1 MTSLTNCQ
9 DPAGQMLICQNDLP
23 IHDVMVGN
31 GSVAFVLQRQKEKLE
46 TVSMFEPK
54 FRIQT
59 DYEDQG
65 DAFDDFEQAIPLM
78 SEEEERQL
86 SEADIPDNLPI
97 LPLKNTVLFPG
108 VVIPITVGR
117 DRSLALV
124 KEAYETDKTIGVIA
138 QKDESVENPSPE
150 DLFEIGTVARI
161 LKLIKMPDGSK
172 SVVIQGKTI
181 FSVDRYTRETPF
193 YRADITPY
201 GQEMDLSGV
210 ELDASMRSVKETA
223 TRIVNLSPNIPS
235 EASIA
240 INNISSPTFL
250 LNFISSN
257 LQVSISEKQELLE
270 IRTFS
275 SRLQKVMAFLHK
287 ELQVLNLSEEIR
299 SKVKTDIDEQQRDFY
314 LRQQMKAIQEAL
326 GEDSEQKDVEELRK
340 RLKEK
345 KGLSEEAIG
354 TVEKELQRLEMT
366 PSSSPNYGIIHSYL
380 EWILDL
386 PWGEYSKDKL
396 DLKRARRILDED
408 HYGLEKV
415 KKRIV
420 EYLAVLK
427 LKKDM
432 KAPILCFYGPPGV
445 GKTSLGKSIA
455 RALNRKFERFSL
467 GGIHDEAEIRGHR
480 RTYIGA
486 LPGRIIRAMKKAGT
500 GNPVL
505 MLDEIDKVRSDFRG
519 DPTSALLEVLD
530 PEQNNSFS
538 DNYLELEY
546 DLSRVLFIATANSLE
561 TIPPPLRDRM
571 EIIPISGYTLQEK
584 GQIARKYLI
593 PKQIKEN
600 GLSREQ
606 IHLSKAAIERV
617 IEEYTRESGVRN
629 LEREIGSLCRNVASR
644 IASGEIDSHR
654 IGKRDIPEILGK
666 RKYFSDV
673 AERTL
678 VPGVATGLAWTP
690 YGGDILFIE
699 ASVSKGAG
707 KMHITGQ
714 LGDVMKESAMLA
726 LSYLR
731 ANASG
736 LGIPEDAFKY
746 WDLHVHVPQGAV
758 PKDGPSAGIALFS
771 AIASIFTQRKVKG
784 TLAMTGEITLRGLV
798 LPVGGIKEKV
808 LAARRAGIES
818 VLLPGKNEKD
828 VEEIEQEVIGDLK
841 IHYLQRMD
849 PLLDLVLD
857 KEPVNDPE
865 TFFAVP
871 ESHKQRVDR
880 SDTNKDAAGEI
891 AAME

>member
-1 MTSLTNCQ
+1 
-9 DPAGQMLICQNDLP
+9 
-23 IHDVMVGN
+23 
-31 GSVAFVLQRQKEKLE
+31 
-46 TVSMFEPK
+46 MFESRFK
-54 FRIQT
+54 INTAF
-59 DYEDQG
+59 EDQG
-65 DAFDDFEQAIPLM
+65 EGFDDFEQAIPLM

-86 SEADIPDNLPI
+86 TESDIPDNLPI

-108 VVIPITVGR
+108 VVVPITVGR

-124 KEAYETDKTIGVIA
+124 KQAYETDKTIGVVT
-138 QKDESVENPSPE
+138 QKDETVEDPDE
-150 DLFEIGTVARI
+150 KDLYKVGTVAQI

-172 SVVIQGKTI
+172 SVVIQGRTI
-181 FSVDRYTRETPF
+181 FSIEAITQDEPFIRANVDTYS
-193 YRADITPY
+193 
-201 GQEMDLSGV
+201 QEMDISGV
-210 ELDASMRSVKETA
+210 ELDASIRSVKETA
-223 TRIVNLSPNIPS
+223 SKIVNLSPNIPS

-257 LQVSISEKQELLE
+257 LQVSIAEKQELLE
-270 IRTFS
+270 IRSFS
-275 SRLQKVMAFLHK
+275 KRLEKIMEYLNK

-326 GEDSEQKDVEELRK
+326 GEDSEQQDVDKLRK

-345 KGLSEEAIG
+345 KGLSEEARE
-354 TVEKELQRLEMT
+354 TVEKEIQRLEMT
-366 PSSSPNYGIIHSYL
+366 PNASPNYGIIHSYI

-396 DLKRARRILDED
+396 DLKRARKILDED

-415 KKRIV
+415 KKRII

-455 RALNRKFERFSL
+455 RAMNRKFERFSL

-486 LPGRIIRAMKKAGT
+486 LPGRILRSMKKAGK

-505 MLDEIDKVRSDFRG
+505 MLDEIDKVGSDFRG

-530 PEQNNSFS
+530 PEQNDSFA

-546 DLSRVLFIATANSLE
+546 DLSSVLFIATANSLD
-561 TIPPPLRDRM
+561 TIPAALRDRM
-571 EIIPISGYTLQEK
+571 EIINISGYTLQEK
-584 GQIARKYLI
+584 TEIAKKYLI
-593 PKQIKEN
+593 PKQIEEN
-600 GLSREQ
+600 GLNKNQ
-606 IHLSKAAIERV
+606 IKFSTAAIERV

-629 LEREIGSLCRNVASR
+629 LERQVGSLCRNVASK
-644 IASGEIDSHR
+644 IASGDLDKFS
-654 IGKRDIPEILGK
+654 IGKDDVPDILGK
-666 RKYFSDV
+666 RKFFSEV
-673 AERTL
+673 AERTT

-699 ASVSKGAG
+699 ASVSKGSG
-707 KMHITGQ
+707 KLHITGQ

-731 ANASG
+731 ANVDQ
-736 LGIPEDAFKY
+736 LNIPEDAFKY
-746 WDLHVHVPQGAV
+746 WDLHIHVPQGAV

-771 AIASIFTQRKVKG
+771 AVSSIFTQRKVKG

-808 LAARRAGIES
+808 LAAKRAGIEK
-818 VLLPGKNEKD
+818 VILPNKNEKD
-828 VEEIEQEVIGDLK
+828 VDEIEKDVIGDLK
-841 IHYLQRMD
+841 VDYLERMD

-857 KEPVNDPE
+857 EEPVQDPRE
-865 TFFAVP
+865 FFSVP
-871 ESHKQRVDR
+871 ESHKERVNS
-880 SDTNKDAAGEI
+880 SDSKKDATREI
-891 AAME
+891 AIME

>member
-1 MTSLTNCQ
+1 
-9 DPAGQMLICQNDLP
+9 
-23 IHDVMVGN
+23 
-31 GSVAFVLQRQKEKLE
+31 
-46 TVSMFEPK
+46 MFEPRFK
-54 FRIQT
+54 INTAF
-59 DYEDQG
+59 EDQG
-65 DAFDDFEQAIPLM
+65 EGFDDFEQAIPLM

-86 SEADIPDNLPI
+86 TESDIPDNLPI

-108 VVIPITVGR
+108 VVVPITVGR

-124 KEAYETDKTIGVIA
+124 KEAYETDKTIGVVT
-138 QKDESVENPSPE
+138 QKDETVEDPDDK
-150 DLFEIGTVARI
+150 DLYKIGTVAQI

-172 SVVIQGKTI
+172 SVVIQGRTI
-181 FSVDRYTRETPF
+181 FSIDSITQNEPFFRANVDNYSQKM
-193 YRADITPY
+193 DI
-201 GQEMDLSGV
+201 SGV
-210 ELDASMRSVKETA
+210 ELDASIRSVKETA
-223 TRIVNLSPNIPS
+223 SKIVNLSPNIPS

-257 LQVSISEKQELLE
+257 LQVSIAEKQELLE
-270 IRTFS
+270 IRSFS
-275 SRLQKVMAFLHK
+275 KRLEKIMEYLNK

-326 GEDSEQKDVEELRK
+326 GEDSEQQDVEKLRK

-345 KGLSEEAIG
+345 KGLSDEARE
-354 TVEKELQRLEMT
+354 TVEKEIQRLEMT
-366 PSSSPNYGIIHSYL
+366 PNSSPNYGIIHSYV

-396 DLKRARRILDED
+396 ELKRARKILDED

-415 KKRIV
+415 KKRII

-427 LKKDM
+427 LKQDM

-455 RALNRKFERFSL
+455 RAMNREFERFSL

-486 LPGRIIRAMKKAGT
+486 LPGRILRSMKKAGK
-500 GNPVL
+500 GNPVI
-505 MLDEIDKVRSDFRG
+505 MLDEIDKVGSDFRG

-530 PEQNNSFS
+530 PEQNDSFA

-546 DLSRVLFIATANSLE
+546 DLSSVLFIATANSLD
-561 TIPPPLRDRM
+561 TIPAALRDRM
-571 EIIPISGYTLQEK
+571 EIIYISGYTLQEK
-584 GQIARKYLI
+584 TEIAKKYLI
-593 PKQIKEN
+593 PKQIEEN
-600 GLSREQ
+600 GLKKNQ
-606 IHLSKAAIERV
+606 IKFSTAAIERV

-629 LEREIGSLCRNVASR
+629 LERQLGSLCRNIASR
-644 IASGEIDSHR
+644 IASGDIEKFS
-654 IGKRDIPEILGK
+654 IGKNDVPDILGK
-666 RKYFSDV
+666 RKFFSDV
-673 AERTL
+673 AERTT

-699 ASVSKGAG
+699 ASVSKGSG
-707 KMHITGQ
+707 KLHITGQ

-731 ANASG
+731 ANAEQ
-736 LGIPEDAFKY
+736 LNIPEDAFKY
-746 WDLHVHVPQGAV
+746 WDLHIHVPQGAV

-771 AIASIFTQRKVKG
+771 AVSSIFTQRKVKG

-808 LAARRAGIES
+808 LAAKRAGIEK
-818 VLLPGKNEKD
+818 VILPKKNEKD
-828 VEEIEQEVIGDLK
+828 VDEIEENVIGDLK
-841 IHYLQRMD
+841 VDYLERMD

-857 KEPVNDPE
+857 KDPVQDPRE
-865 TFFAVP
+865 FFSVP
-871 ESHKQRVDR
+871 DSHKERVNS
-880 SDTNKDAAGEI
+880 SDSKKDATKEI
-891 AAME
+891 AVME

>member
-1 MTSLTNCQ
+1 
-9 DPAGQMLICQNDLP
+9 
-23 IHDVMVGN
+23 
-31 GSVAFVLQRQKEKLE
+31 
-46 TVSMFEPK
+46 MFEPRFK
-54 FRIQT
+54 IRASF
-59 DYEDQG
+59 EDQNEG
-65 DAFDDFEQAIPLM
+65 YDDFEQAIPLM
-78 SEEEERQL
+78 SEEEERRL
-86 SEADIPDNLPI
+86 TESEIPDNLPI

-108 VVIPITVGR
+108 VVVPITVGR

-124 KEAYETDKTIGVIA
+124 KEAYETDKTIGVVT
-138 QKDESVENPSPE
+138 QKDETIE
-150 DLFEIGTVARI
+150 DPDAKDMYKIGTAAQI

-172 SVVIQGKTI
+172 SVVIQGRTI
-181 FSVDRYTRETPF
+181 FSIEQFTQSDPF
-193 YRADITPY
+193 FRADIVSY
-201 GQEMDLSGV
+201 AQDMDISGV
-210 ELDASMRSVKETA
+210 ELDASIRSIKETA
-223 TRIVNLSPNIPS
+223 SKIVNLSPNIPS

-257 LQVSISEKQELLE
+257 LQVSIAEKQELLE
-270 IRTFS
+270 IRS
-275 SRLQKVMAFLHK
+275 YSKRLEKIMQYLNK

-326 GEDSEQKDVEELRK
+326 GEDSEQQDVEDLRL

-345 KGLSEEAIG
+345 KGISKEAKE
-354 TVEKELQRLEMT
+354 TVEKEIQRLEMT
-366 PSSSPNYGIIHSYL
+366 PNSSPNYGIIHSYL

-386 PWGEYSKDKL
+386 PWGEYSEDKL
-396 DLKRARRILDED
+396 ELNRARKILDED

-415 KKRIV
+415 KKRII

-455 RALNRKFERFSL
+455 RAMNREFERFSL

-486 LPGRIIRAMKKAGT
+486 LPGRILRAMKKAGK
-500 GNPVL
+500 GNPVI
-505 MLDEIDKVRSDFRG
+505 MLDEIDKVGSDFRG

-546 DLSRVLFIATANSLE
+546 DLSSVLFIATANSLE
-561 TIPPPLRDRM
+561 TIPAPLRDRM
-571 EIIPISGYTLQEK
+571 EIINISGYTMQEK
-584 GQIARKYLI
+584 TQIARKYLI
-593 PKQIKEN
+593 PKQIEEN
-600 GLSREQ
+600 GLKSKQ
-606 IHLSKAAIERV
+606 IRISNAAIERV

-629 LEREIGSLCRNVASR
+629 LERQIGALCRNVASK
-644 IASGEIDSHR
+644 IASGEIDKLS
-654 IGKRDIPEILGK
+654 IGKDDIPDILGK
-666 RKYFSDV
+666 RKFFSDA
-673 AERTL
+673 AERTT

-699 ASVSKGAG
+699 ASVSKGSG
-707 KMHITGQ
+707 KLHITGQ

-731 ANASG
+731 ANSEQ
-736 LGIPEDAFKY
+736 LNIPEDAFKY
-746 WDLHVHVPQGAV
+746 WDLHIHVPQGAV

-771 AIASIFTQRKVKG
+771 AVASIFTQRKVRG

-808 LAARRAGIES
+808 LAAKRAGIEK
-818 VLLPGKNEKD
+818 VILPKKNEKD
-828 VEEIEQEVIGDLK
+828 VDEIEKEVIGDLK
-841 IHYLQRMD
+841 VEYLERMD
-849 PLLDLVLD
+849 PLLELVLD
-857 KEPVNDPE
+857 DKSVQDPKK
-865 TFFAVP
+865 FFSVS
-871 ESHKQRVDR
+871 EDHKSRINNTDSQ
-880 SDTNKDAAGEI
+880 SDAKKEI
-891 AAME
+891 AMM

>member
-1 MTSLTNCQ
+1 
-9 DPAGQMLICQNDLP
+9 
-23 IHDVMVGN
+23 
-31 GSVAFVLQRQKEKLE
+31 
-46 TVSMFEPK
+46 MFEPRFK
-54 FRIQT
+54 IRASF
-59 DYEDQG
+59 EDQNEG
-65 DAFDDFEQAIPLM
+65 FDDFEQAIPLM
-78 SEEEERQL
+78 SEEEERRL
-86 SEADIPDNLPI
+86 TESEIPDNLPI

-108 VVIPITVGR
+108 VVVPITVGR

-124 KEAYETDKTIGVIA
+124 KEAYETDKTIGVVT
-138 QKDESVENPSPE
+138 QKDETIE
-150 DLFEIGTVARI
+150 DPDAKDLYKIGTAAQI

-181 FSVDRYTRETPF
+181 FSIDQFTQSDPF
-193 YRADITPY
+193 FRADIVSY
-201 GQEMDLSGV
+201 AQDMDISGV
-210 ELDASMRSVKETA
+210 ELDASIRSIKETA
-223 TRIVNLSPNIPS
+223 VKIVNLSPNIPS

-257 LQVSISEKQELLE
+257 LQVNIAEKQELLE
-270 IRTFS
+270 IRSFS
-275 SRLQKVMAFLHK
+275 KRLEKIMQYLNK

-326 GEDSEQKDVEELRK
+326 GEDSEQQDVEELRV

-345 KGLSEEAIG
+345 KGVSKEAIN
-354 TVEKELQRLEMT
+354 TVEKEIQRLEMT
-366 PSSSPNYGIIHSYL
+366 PNSSPNYGIIHSYI

-386 PWGEYSKDKL
+386 PWGEYSEDKL
-396 DLKRARRILDED
+396 ELNRARKILDED

-415 KKRIV
+415 KKRII

-455 RALNRKFERFSL
+455 RAMNREFERFSL

-486 LPGRIIRAMKKAGT
+486 LPGRILRAMKKAGK
-500 GNPVL
+500 GNPVI
-505 MLDEIDKVRSDFRG
+505 MLDEIDKVGSDFRG

-546 DLSRVLFIATANSLE
+546 DLSSVLFIATANSLE
-561 TIPPPLRDRM
+561 TIPAPLRDRM
-571 EIIPISGYTLQEK
+571 EIINISGYTLQEK
-584 GQIARKYLI
+584 TQIARKYLI
-593 PKQIKEN
+593 PKQIEEN
-600 GLSREQ
+600 GLTSKQ
-606 IHLSKAAIERV
+606 IRISNAAIERV

-629 LEREIGSLCRNVASR
+629 LEREIGALCRNVASK
-644 IASGEIDSHR
+644 IASGEIDKLS
-654 IGKRDIPEILGK
+654 IGKNDIPEILGK
-666 RKYFSDV
+666 RKFFSDA
-673 AERTL
+673 AERTT

-699 ASVSKGAG
+699 ASVSKGSG
-707 KMHITGQ
+707 KLHITGQ

-731 ANASG
+731 ANSDQ
-736 LGIPEDAFKY
+736 LNIPEDAFKY
-746 WDLHVHVPQGAV
+746 WDLHIHVPQGAV

-771 AIASIFTQRKVKG
+771 AVASIFTQRKVKG

-808 LAARRAGIES
+808 LAAKRAGIEK
-818 VLLPGKNEKD
+818 VLLPKKNEKD
-828 VEEIEQEVIGDLK
+828 VDEIEKDVIGDLK
-841 IHYLQRMD
+841 VEYLERMD
-849 PLLDLVLD
+849 PLLDLVLNKQPIQD
-857 KEPVNDPE
+857 PKE
-865 TFFAVP
+865 FFSVP
-871 ESHKQRVDR
+871 ESHKTRINSNDSQ
-880 SDTNKDAAGEI
+880 SDAKKEI
-891 AAME
+891 AMM